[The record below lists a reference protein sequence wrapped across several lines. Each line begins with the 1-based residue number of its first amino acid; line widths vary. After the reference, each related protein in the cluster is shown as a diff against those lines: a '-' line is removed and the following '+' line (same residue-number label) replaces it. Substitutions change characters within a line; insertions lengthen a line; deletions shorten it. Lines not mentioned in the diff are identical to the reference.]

1 MAATQHFVSPVAR
14 IPRPLAGL
22 LVLVLACGDGSGP
35 SDVVGTYDLT
45 SVNQSPPPG
54 LVQATVNC
62 DVYLDGATAELQ
74 AGTFSLDFQQTTDCS
89 RAGGTQTFENLAFN
103 GSYTVVG
110 NQVTFTI
117 TGLTPLTG
125 IVSGDRIS
133 ATIPAS
139 PWTFPNPVAVVFT
152 RRP

>member
-1 MAATQHFVSPVAR
+1 MVAALSLVRPVRRVSH
-14 IPRPLAGL
+14 PLAGVVL
-22 LVLVLACGDGSGP
+22 LLLACGDGSGP
-35 SDVVGTYDLT
+35 SDLVGTYDLT
-45 SVNQSPPPG
+45 SVNLAPPPA

-74 AGTFSLDFQQTTDCS
+74 ARTFSLDFQQTTDCT
-89 RAGGTQTFENLAFN
+89 RTGGSQTVDNFGLSGTYA
-103 GSYTVVG
+103 VVG

-125 IVSGDRIS
+125 TVSGDRVS
-133 ATIPAS
+133 TTIPAT
-139 PWTFPNPVAVVFT
+139 PWTFPNPVAVVFA